1 MRYAPGLPPLTSVK
15 EEEEPHPLRAIR
27 SVRPVEP
34 RTRVPQV
41 IQHFR
46 PKAKIEGLRV
56 GSRLARLEKRTLDYR
71 REFCRRLQRG
81 HAFLDTRSDEE
92 RRKTQRRESDIATT
106 LDEEG

>member
-1 MRYAPGLPPLTSVK
+1 MRYAPGLPPLTAVK

-27 SVRPVEP
+27 PVRPVEP

-41 IQHFR
+41 IQRFR
-46 PKAKIEGLRV
+46 QKARNEGRSV
-56 GSRLARLEKRTLDYR
+56 GPIFGRLEKRAIDYR
-71 REFCRRLQRG
+71 RRACRRLKHG

-92 RRKTQRRESDIATT
+92 RRKRQRRDNDIATT